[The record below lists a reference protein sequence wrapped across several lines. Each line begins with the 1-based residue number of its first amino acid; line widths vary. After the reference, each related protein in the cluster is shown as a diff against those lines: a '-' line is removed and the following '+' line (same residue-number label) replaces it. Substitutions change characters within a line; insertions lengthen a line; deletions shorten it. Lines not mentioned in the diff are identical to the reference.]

1 MSEFPYDF
9 GKFRNNLILRSVAV
23 IALYL
28 AFIVWNFLKVPE
40 ESRTDFVRIF
50 GLLSLVLGFLLYR
63 NFSRQIRV
71 LKGAKVELNSNSLKL
86 FNSKGQSLETK
97 LKSIV
102 SIERDVFRSYVRFLI
117 ATKEDMIPVL
127 NLSDPDRFQ
136 EELEKHSG
144 KKTLVQEKKAGFL
157 HPKTLLYFIPSFV
170 MFAAVMFGPFPLKM
184 ESFYLI
190 ANVNALLVA
199 VYFPED
205 KVKLVY
211 SAKRRWIFL
220 LGALLIAQ
228 CLIYLKVL

>member
-1 MSEFPYDF
+1 MTEFAYDF
-9 GKFRNNLILRSVAV
+9 NKFRKNLILRSGAV
-23 IALYL
+23 ILLYL
-28 AFIVWNFLKVPE
+28 AFIAWNFLKVPE
-40 ESRTDFVRIF
+40 ENREDFVRIF

-63 NFSRQIRV
+63 NFSRQIKV
-71 LKGAKVELNSNSLKL
+71 LKGAKVELTSNALRL
-86 FNSKGQSLETK
+86 FNSKGQSLETR

-117 ATKEDMIPVL
+117 ATKEDQIPVL
-127 NLSDPDRFQ
+127 NLLEPDRFQ
-136 EELEKHSG
+136 EELEKNSG
-144 KKTLVQEKKAGFL
+144 KKVVFQESKAGFL

-170 MFAAVMFGPFPLKM
+170 ALGVVLYPAFHIRI